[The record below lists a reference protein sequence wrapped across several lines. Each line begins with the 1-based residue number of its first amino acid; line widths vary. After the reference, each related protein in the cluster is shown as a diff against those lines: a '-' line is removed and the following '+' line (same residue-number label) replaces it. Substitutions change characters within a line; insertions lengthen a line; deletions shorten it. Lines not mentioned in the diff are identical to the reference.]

1 MKSPFTGGLTRI
13 VHEAATFKYR
23 GQSFEVGAAQ
33 YECLDTQRRFTTT
46 EQDEAFLEEVQRLY
60 RERNFVPSPDEVRAT
75 RQQYGLSAARMSAL
89 LGFGTN
95 QYSRYEAGEI
105 PTESNGTLVWLASH
119 PEVFGLLVK
128 HKARLLRPRQFEQM
142 QRRLAKLGV
151 PTGGVRPRGT
161 QLALPLMTVTYQQTV
176 PAAYG
181 HAEKKNLKNVAQR
194 PVGQQVPGEKPVLL
208 KAGEYS
214 FEMAA

>member
-60 RERNFVPSPDEVRAT
+60 RERNFVPSPDEVKAT

-181 HAEKKNLKNVAQR
+181 HAAEKNLKNVAQR
-194 PVGQQVPGEKPVLL
+194 PVGQQVPGVKPVLL